1 MAIKILLVDDHKL
14 FREGLR
20 FLLEK
25 QRDFVVVGEA
35 ADGREAVKLAKEE
48 EPDVVLMDVEMPNMN
63 GIEAAS
69 QIRSRCKN
77 ARILALTMHSDKN
90 YVTAMLRVG
99 VAGYVLKDCDAKE
112 LVNAVREVVAGR
124 GYISP
129 EVAPLILEDY
139 SGQRSA
145 AGGESEL
152 SSEAEIEVLRLLSD
166 GSEHQRHRREAGR
179 QRKDGRTLSQPDYE
193 KRLLHSIAELTK
205 YAVKKGI
212 YIAGAERW
220 RCEFA
225 LDGQRD
231 LCLLSN
237 PDKVSQTSA
246 FDADPSVHP
255 RRG

>member
-1 MAIKILLVDDHKL
+1 VSIKILLVDDHKL

-25 QRDFVVVGEA
+25 QKDFVVVGEA
-35 ADGREAVKLAKEE
+35 QDGREAVKLAKEE
-48 EPDVVLMDVEMPNMN
+48 EPDIVLMDVEMPNMN
-63 GIEAAS
+63 GIEAAQ

-77 ARILALTMHSDKN
+77 TRILALTMHSDKN

-139 SGQRSA
+139 SGQRNA

-152 SSEAEIEVLRLLSD
+152 SSKEIEVLRLLSD
-166 GSEHQRHRREAGR
+166 GLNI
-179 QRKDGRTLSQPDYE
+179 KDIAE
-193 KRLLHSIAELTK
+193 KLDVSGKTIERYRNQIMEKLKLHSIAELTK

-212 YIAGAERW
+212 SS
-220 RCEFA
+220 
-225 LDGQRD
+225 
-231 LCLLSN
+231 LS
-237 PDKVSQTSA
+237 
-246 FDADPSVHP
+246 
-255 RRG
+255 